1 MENIFMKERLRNLT
15 ISKNA
20 FFVEDMRDD
29 KKNVIV
35 EKSFQFAVQII
46 EFTDL
51 LKEQKRYS
59 LSNQLFKSGTSI
71 GANIKEAQNAESKQD
86 FIHKMKIAAKE
97 ADETEYWL
105 ELCVI
110 FGYNVNELIS
120 NCHEIQLI
128 LSKIISTSK
137 RGRVI

>member
-1 MENIFMKERLRNLT
+1 MKMRLSDLT
-15 ISKNA
+15 IDKSA

-59 LSNQLFKSGTSI
+59 LSNQLFKLK
-71 GANIKEAQNAESKQD
+71 A
-86 FIHKMKIAAKE
+86 
-97 ADETEYWL
+97 
-105 ELCVI
+105 C
-110 FGYNVNELIS
+110 
-120 NCHEIQLI
+120 
-128 LSKIISTSK
+128 
-137 RGRVI
+137 